1 MRTPAGGSPAA
12 RSPSAGGSAAGG
24 SAAGGSAAGDESR
37 LPAHEPRVSHRTH
50 LVPIGFLQPADSPRL
65 AGEVEEHAR
74 ALAESDAVLPPIVV
88 HRATMRVVD
97 GMHRLRAATL
107 RGDRH
112 IRIRLVEGSA
122 DDAFVL
128 AVKLNAEHGM
138 PLSRRDRTAA
148 AQRII
153 ESHPHWSDRRI
164 ASVTGLSPG
173 RVGALRGR
181 AGAAPAQLPARTGRD
196 GRVRPVNGAAGRIA
210 ASRVIAE
217 SPGASLREIAGRAGV
232 ALATACDV
240 RNRMR
245 LGQDPVPPGLRAAA
259 AGSPPATDAPEPDNE
274 PEPPAAPP
282 PAGLIPEGVLARMR
296 RDPSL
301 RMSQSGRALLHL
313 LASHLLTDDQLHD
326 LLAGVPAHRAA
337 DAAQAARL
345 CAERWL
351 RFATAVEVRAPEG
364 DADPEAE
371 KEPLPEPGPRP
382 WPGPGPWPRPG
393 YPPPRSGHP

>member
-1 MRTPAGGSPAA
+1 MSESST
-12 RSPSAGGSAAGG
+12 
-24 SAAGGSAAGDESR
+24 GDESR
-37 LPAHEPRVSHRTH
+37 PPLHEQLISHRTH
-50 LVPIGFLQPADSPRL
+50 LVPIGFLLPADSPRL
-65 AGEVEEHAR
+65 AGEIEEHAR
-74 ALAESDAVLPPIVV
+74 ALADSDAVLPPIVV

-97 GMHRLRAATL
+97 GMHRLRAAAL

-138 PLSRRDRTAA
+138 PLSRQDRTAA
-148 AQRII
+148 ALRII

-173 RVGALRGR
+173 RVGVLRNR
-181 AGAAPAQLPARTGRD
+181 DGAPPAQLSGRTGRD
-196 GRVRPVNGAAGRIA
+196 GRIRPVNGAAVRIA

-217 SPGASLREIAGRAGV
+217 SPGASLREIASRSGV

-240 RNRMR
+240 RKRIR
-245 LGQDPVPPGLRAAA
+245 LGQDPVPPKLRST
-259 AGSPPATDAPEPDNE
+259 GTPSPPAPGAREPD
-274 PEPPAAPP
+274 PPVQP
-282 PAGLIPEGVLARMR
+282 PAGVVSESVLARMR

-301 RMSQSGRALLHL
+301 RMSQAGRALLHL
-313 LASHLLTDDQLHD
+313 LASHLLTDEQLGD

-337 DAAQAARL
+337 DAAHAARL

-351 RFATAVEVRAPEG
+351 QFATAVEVRAPGG
-364 DADPEAE
+364 DAVPALHE
-371 KEPLPEPGPRP
+371 
-382 WPGPGPWPRPG
+382 
-393 YPPPRSGHP
+393 